1 MPGPP
6 LRRQNS
12 GRRPQMRT
20 PVDAPSNGTRATP
33 MAPASTRHRLPG
45 HRFRWS
51 EFQPPPLIVQVV
63 VRIEEQR
70 CTRHFE
76 GLSWQPQQSSP
87 LGLPQRPCPGAAEA
101 RWHGG
106 GWWLAWLWRLGLRD
120 RLRCALSRR
129 LLWRHVLRLWGRDCV
144 MLRHWVINR
153 WGRRVLR
160 WTRACS

>member
-20 PVDAPSNGTRATP
+20 PVDAPSNVTRATP
-33 MAPASTRHRLPG
+33 VAPASTRHRPPG

-63 VRIEEQR
+63 VRVEEQR
-70 CTRHFE
+70 CTRQFE

-87 LGLPQRPCPGAAEA
+87 LGLPQRPCPGTAEA

-106 GWWLAWLWRLGLRD
+106 GWHGGWHGYGG
-120 RLRCALSRR
+120 
-129 LLWRHVLRLWGRDCV
+129 WGFAIGFGAPYQGGYYGGPYYAYGGDCV
-144 MLRHWVINR
+144 MRRRWVINR
-153 WGRRVLR
+153 WGVLR
-160 WTRACS
+160 WTRACY